1 MRVNKTVN
9 IEKGERKREKGVGWK
24 YEIII
29 KMQNM
34 AFISIEPEN
43 FNGKNGAT
51 TFSRMAFGRVTLS
64 FVERY
69 GLGVALVSVVM
80 LSVVIQGAFMLSV
93 IM

>member
-1 MRVNKTVN
+1 VN
-9 IEKGERKREKGVGWK
+9 IEKGERKRGKGVGWK

-51 TFSRMAFGRVTLS
+51 TFSRMTFGRATLS
-64 FVERY
+64 FVEWH
-69 GLGVALVSVVM
+69 GFGVALLNVVM
-80 LSVVIQGAFMLSV
+80 LSVVILRV
-93 IM
+93 II